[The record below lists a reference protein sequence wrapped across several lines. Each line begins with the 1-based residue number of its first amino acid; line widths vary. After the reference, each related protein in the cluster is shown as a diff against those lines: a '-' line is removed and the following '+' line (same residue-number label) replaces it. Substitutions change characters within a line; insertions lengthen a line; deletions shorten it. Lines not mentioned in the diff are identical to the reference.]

1 MTEQPPSTSHAPP
14 KPVLLLALLV
24 VGMAAWFLLRSFTS
38 PAARE
43 CRALYRSAR
52 TSADTA
58 RVDATVTPGSSV
70 QSEPTTCGSMRIGN
84 RWQ

>member
-1 MTEQPPSTSHAPP
+1 MTEPQPSVSQVPP
-14 KPVLLLALLV
+14 KPVLLLAVLV

-43 CRALYRSAR
+43 CRELYRSAR

-58 RVDATVTPGSSV
+58 RVDSTVTPGSSA
-70 QSEPTTCGSMRIGN
+70 QSEPHTCGFMRIGN
-84 RWQ
+84 GWQ

>member
-1 MTEQPPSTSHAPP
+1 MTEPQPSTSQAPP

-52 TSADTA
+52 TAVDTA
-58 RVDATVTPGSSV
+58 LVDSTVTPGASA
-70 QSEPTTCGSMRIGN
+70 QAEPHACGFMRISN

>member
-1 MTEQPPSTSHAPP
+1 MSGRHPVVSQAPS
-14 KPVLLLALLV
+14 KPVLLLGLLII
-24 VGMAAWFLLRSFTS
+24 GLAAWFLLRSFTS

-43 CRALYRSAR
+43 CRTLYRSAR

-58 RVDATVTPGSSV
+58 LVDSTVTAGASA
-70 QSEPTTCGSMRIGN
+70 QSEPRTCGFMRVSN